1 MDDLSRFKQT
11 YFDESAELLA
21 VAEAGLLR
29 LAPGDVDMDEV
40 NAIFRAVHSIK
51 GGGGAFG
58 FNDLVAFAHEFET
71 VMDGVRNAEIPVTT
85 ELVDTLIRANDLLA
99 RLLSH
104 ASDETE
110 APAGTTDDTVAAL
123 RRFLGK
129 AEAPAEKAPAAPPP
143 ATVYP
148 DDEDDEAG
156 IFGDALAAI
165 QAARDD
171 HPVAAPSGPVPEGKV
186 RWTIVFRPKAELL
199 LSGNEPTYMLRAL
212 RRLGDAEVVCHL
224 DQLPSLRDLDAE
236 LLHLSWTVT
245 LLADPQV
252 DRTQIDDVFEFVA
265 DDCDIRISAEAPPPA
280 VIPPAE
286 PATVPQTAPVPAA
299 ANLPE
304 PAAPAAPPATPAATT
319 SGSAKPGDGAKR
331 TNGGAGG
338 TIGGDH
344 AGPTTHTIRVDL
356 DKIDRLVNMVG
367 EMVITQAMIAEHL
380 RDLPPGQ
387 FQELLEGL
395 EGLAQHTRELRE
407 SVMSIRAQPV
417 SSVFSRMPRLVRECA
432 AMTGKEVMLVT
443 SGETT
448 EVDKTVV
455 ENLVDPLTHM
465 IRNSIDHGLESP
477 EERERVGKPRA
488 GTVHLSAAHRSGRI
502 VIEVT
507 DDGRGI
513 NRAKVLSKAI
523 EKGLVQPGA
532 SLSDEEIDNLIFLP
546 GFSTAD
552 QVSNLSGRG
561 VGMDVVRRN
570 ISSLGGRIGV
580 YSAPGEGSRF
590 VLSLPLTLAVLDGM
604 VISVGEERF
613 VLPLTNIVESLRP
626 KPADLH
632 GLVNKCDVMMAR
644 GEYVRLVHLH
654 RLFGIP
660 KAIDDATKGLVVL
673 VETEDGS
680 RLGLVVDEVLGQ
692 QQVVIKSLEANFR
705 RLDGV
710 AAATILGDGRVALI
724 LDVAGLREMSR
735 HGPGSE
741 AAGMS
746 GGTSNPSI
754 PPSLPAPAVRSDQR
768 QRQTV

>member
-1 MDDLSRFKQT
+1 MEDLSRFKQT

-21 VAEAGLLR
+21 VAESGLLR
-29 LAPGDVDMDEV
+29 LTPGEVDSDEV

-58 FNDLVAFAHEFET
+58 FTELVAFAHEFET
-71 VMDGVRNAEIPVTT
+71 VMDGVRNNSIPVTT
-85 ELVDTLIRANDLLA
+85 ELVDTLIRANDVLGQMLA
-99 RLLSH
+99 YAR
-104 ASDETE
+104 EE
-110 APAGTTDDTVAAL
+110 AAAPPGTTDGTVAAL
-123 RRFLGK
+123 RRHLAGEH
-129 AEAPAEKAPAAPPP
+129 AEAAAPEPVP
-143 ATVYP
+143 AVHPTSYP

-156 IFGDALAAI
+156 IFGDAMAAI
-165 QAARDD
+165 DAAR
-171 HPVAAPSGPVPEGKV
+171 AAEETGTGAPVPEGKL
-186 RWTIVFRPKAELL
+186 RWTITFRPKPDLL
-199 LSGNEPTYMLRAL
+199 LSGNEPTFMLRAL
-212 RRLGDAEVVCHL
+212 RRLGDATIDCGL
-224 DQLPSLRDLDAE
+224 RSLPPLQALEAE
-236 LLHLSWTVT
+236 LLYLSWTVT
-245 LLADPQV
+245 LIADPDV
-252 DRTQIDDVFEFVA
+252 DQEKINDVFEFVA
-265 DDCDIRISAEAPPPA
+265 DECDIRISVEAPPPA
-280 VIPPAE
+280 VVAPPAIQASTD
-286 PATVPQTAPVPAA
+286 PVPVSATPPVPAA
-299 ANLPE
+299 TPKPPDVARAE
-304 PAAPAAPPATPAATT
+304 PAKPRPNAGN
-319 SGSAKPGDGAKR
+319 SGGE
-331 TNGGAGG
+331 
-338 TIGGDH
+338 H
-344 AGPTTHTIRVDL
+344 AGLTSHTIRVDL

-367 EMVITQAMIAEHL
+367 EMVITQAMIAEHV
-380 RDLPPGQ
+380 RDLPPGE

-395 EGLAQHTRELRE
+395 EQLAQHTRELRE

-432 AMTGKEVMLVT
+432 AATGKEVQLVT

-465 IRNSIDHGLESP
+465 IRNSIDHGLEGP
-477 EERERVGKPRA
+477 EERERIGKPRA
-488 GTVHLSAAHRSGRI
+488 GSVHLSAQHRSGRI
-502 VIEVT
+502 VIEIT

-513 NRAKVLSKAI
+513 NRPKVLSKAI

-626 KPADLH
+626 KAADLH
-632 GLVNKCDVMMAR
+632 GLVGKCDVMMAR
-644 GEYVRLVHLH
+644 GEYVRLVYLH
-654 RLFGIP
+654 QLFGIP
-660 KAIDDATKGLVVL
+660 KAVTDPTRALVVL
-673 VETEDGS
+673 VETEDGA

-735 HGPGSE
+735 HYESGYSRPPG
-741 AAGMS
+741 
-746 GGTSNPSI
+746 
-754 PPSLPAPAVRSDQR
+754 PAPAALPSPALEPV
-768 QRQTV
+768 

>member
-1 MDDLSRFKQT
+1 MEDLSRFKQT
-11 YFDESAELLA
+11 YFDESAELLE
-21 VAEAGLLR
+21 VAESGLLR
-29 LAPGDVDMDEV
+29 LTPGEVDSDEV

-58 FNDLVAFAHEFET
+58 FTELVAFAHEFET
-71 VMDGVRNAEIPVTT
+71 VMDGVRNNTVPVTT
-85 ELVDTLIRANDLLA
+85 ELVDTLIRANDLLGQMLAYA
-99 RLLSH
+99 REG
-104 ASDETE
+104 DP
-110 APAGTTDDTVAAL
+110 APAGTTDGTVAAL
-123 RRFLGK
+123 RRHLSVG
-129 AEAPAEKAPAAPPP
+129 APQAQAPAAAPAAPPLTP
-143 ATVYP
+143 VYA

-156 IFGDALAAI
+156 LFGDAMAAI
-165 QAARDD
+165 AAARAEED
-171 HPVAAPSGPVPEGKV
+171 PVPPGKL
-186 RWTIVFRPKAELL
+186 RWTIVFRPRSDLL
-199 LSGNEPTYMLRAL
+199 MSGNEPAFMLRAL
-212 RRLGDAEVVCHL
+212 RRLGDATVECHT
-224 DQLPSLRDLDAE
+224 DALPNLQNLEAE

-245 LLADPQV
+245 LIADADV
-252 DRTQIDDVFEFVA
+252 DLDKINDVFEFVA
-265 DDCDIRISAEAPPPA
+265 DDCDIRITAEAPPPA
-280 VIPPAE
+280 APEAPP
-286 PATVPQTAPVPAA
+286 PVTDPVPVAA
-299 ANLPE
+299 AAPSAVAVTIPE
-304 PAAPAAPPATPAATT
+304 ASPKSPGAETPKAEAARPRP
-319 SGSAKPGDGAKR
+319 
-331 TNGGAGG
+331 NGGGAE
-338 TIGGDH
+338 H
-344 AGPTTHTIRVDL
+344 AGLTSHTIRVDL

-367 EMVITQAMIAEHL
+367 EMVITQAMIAEHV
-380 RDLPPGQ
+380 RELPPGE

-395 EGLAQHTRELRE
+395 EQLAQHTRELRE

-432 AMTGKEVMLVT
+432 ATTGKEVQLVT

-465 IRNSIDHGLESP
+465 IRNSIDHGLEGP

-488 GTVHLSAAHRSGRI
+488 GTVHLSAQHRSGRI
-502 VIEVT
+502 VIEIT

-513 NRAKVLSKAI
+513 NRPKVLSKAI

-532 SLSDEEIDNLIFLP
+532 TLSDEEIDNLIFLP

-570 ISSLGGRIGV
+570 ITSLGGRIGV
-580 YSAPGEGSRF
+580 YSTPGEGSRF

-626 KPADLH
+626 KAADLH
-632 GLVNKCDVMMAR
+632 GLVGKCDVMMAR
-644 GEYVRLVHLH
+644 GEYVRLVYLH
-654 RLFGIP
+654 QLFGIP
-660 KAIDDATKGLVVL
+660 DAVADPTRALVVL

-735 HGPGSE
+735 HMDSRAPRPPV
-741 AAGMS
+741 AA
-746 GGTSNPSI
+746 
-754 PPSLPAPAVRSDQR
+754 LPAPALEPV
-768 QRQTV
+768 

>member
-29 LAPGDVDMDEV
+29 LAPGEVDMDEV

-99 RLLSH
+99 RLLAH
-104 ASDETE
+104 AADETD

-129 AEAPAEKAPAAPPP
+129 AEEPAEVPAA
-143 ATVYP
+143 AAAAASLYP

-171 HPVAAPSGPVPEGKV
+171 RPDPAFAGPASEGPVPEGKV

-224 DQLPSLRDLDAE
+224 DKLPSLRDLDAE

-252 DRTQIDDVFEFVA
+252 DRAQIDDVFEFVA

-280 VIPPAE
+280 LIPAAE
-286 PATVPQTAPVPAA
+286 PVPA

-304 PAAPAAPPATPAATT
+304 PAAPAAPPASSLAAATAPATT
-319 SGSAKPGDGAKR
+319 SGSPGGAKAAEGPKR
-331 TNGGAGG
+331 GNGG
-338 TIGGDH
+338 TGGDH
-344 AGPTTHTIRVDL
+344 SGPTTHTIRVDL

-432 AMTGKEVMLVT
+432 AATGKEVMLVT

-477 EERERVGKPRA
+477 EERERIGKPRA

-523 EKGLVQPGA
+523 EKGLVQPG
-532 SLSDEEIDNLIFLP
+532 STLSDEEIDNLIFLP

-580 YSAPGEGSRF
+580 YSTPGEGSRF

-604 VISVGEERF
+604 VISVGDERF

-660 KAIDDATKGLVVL
+660 KAIDDATQGLVVL

-735 HGPGSE
+735 HSAGNGS
-741 AAGMS
+741 GS
-746 GGTSNPSI
+746 GGTAPPS
-754 PPSLPAPAVRSDQR
+754 PSLPAPADRSDQR

>member
-29 LAPGDVDMDEV
+29 LAPGEVDMDEV

-129 AEAPAEKAPAAPPP
+129 GEAPTAPAPAAPP
-143 ATVYP
+143 ATLYP

-171 HPVAAPSGPVPEGKV
+171 HPTPAPSGPVPEGKV

-212 RRLGDAEVVCHL
+212 RRLGEAEVVCHL

-252 DRTQIDDVFEFVA
+252 DRAQIDDVFEFVA

-280 VIPPAE
+280 IIAPAE
-286 PATVPQTAPVPAA
+286 PAPAPQAAPVPVA

-304 PAAPAAPPATPAATT
+304 PAAPPPPPATPAATT

-331 TNGGAGG
+331 PNGGAGG
-338 TIGGDH
+338 TGGGDH
-344 AGPTTHTIRVDL
+344 TGPTTHTIRVDL

-465 IRNSIDHGLESP
+465 IRNSIDHGLEGP
-477 EERERVGKPRA
+477 DERERIGKPRA

-570 ISSLGGRIGV
+570 ITSLGGRIGV
-580 YSAPGEGSRF
+580 YSTPGEGSRF

-660 KAIDDATKGLVVL
+660 KAIDDATRGLVVL

-735 HGPGSE
+735 HGSGSDP
-741 AAGMS
+741 AG
-746 GGTSNPSI
+746 PSATTP
-754 PPSLPAPAVRSDQR
+754 PPSLPAPADRSAQR